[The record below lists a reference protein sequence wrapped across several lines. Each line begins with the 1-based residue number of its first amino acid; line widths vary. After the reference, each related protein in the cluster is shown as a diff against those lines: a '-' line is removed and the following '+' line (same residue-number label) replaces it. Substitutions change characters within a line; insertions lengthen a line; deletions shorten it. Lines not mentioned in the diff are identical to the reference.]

1 MIIPLL
7 VGIVVGFLMGI
18 PIGPIN
24 VWVMKTKIT
33 HGRGAAS
40 TLGFAGALM
49 DGITVFFILSG
60 LSLFKI
66 PTYFIKSF
74 HWLGVVVLIF
84 LGLKESFKKLESF
97 TSSMSFN
104 KETKAT
110 KNKFLLGV
118 VLYLSNPSVLITLTG
133 LIAFIK
139 SLDFFSMK
147 GPHGV
152 VFSAGTGVGVFL
164 WFLCLIKI
172 VDRLESKLGQK
183 KLFQLNR
190 LCGFVILALG
200 VYLIYLLSFGKSF

>member
-1 MIIPLL
+1 MIIPLFI
-7 VGIVVGFLMGI
+7 GIIVGFLMGI

-40 TLGFAGALM
+40 SLGLAGALM

-60 LSLFKI
+60 LSLFKV
-66 PTYFIKSF
+66 PEHFIRPF
-74 HWLGVVVLIF
+74 HWACVFVLIF
-84 LGLKESFKKLESF
+84 LGLKEVFKKLESF
-97 TSSMSFN
+97 SLSISSN
-104 KETKAT
+104 KEARTT

-118 VLYLSNPSVLITLTG
+118 ILYLSNPSVLITLTG

-147 GPHGV
+147 GASGV
-152 VFSAGTGVGVFL
+152 VFSVGTGVGVFL

-172 VDRLESKLGQK
+172 VDRIESKLGHQK
-183 KLFQLNR
+183 LHQLNR
-190 LCGFVILALG
+190 LCGFIILLLG
-200 VYLIYLLSFGKSF
+200 FYLIYILSIDKVF

>member
-1 MIIPLL
+1 
-7 VGIVVGFLMGI
+7 MGI

-40 TLGFAGALM
+40 SLGLAGALM

-60 LSLFKI
+60 LSLFKV
-66 PTYFIKSF
+66 PEHFIRPF
-74 HWLGVVVLIF
+74 HWACVFFLIF
-84 LGLKESFKKLESF
+84 LGLKEVFKKLESF
-97 TSSMSFN
+97 SLSISSN
-104 KETKAT
+104 KETRTT

-118 VLYLSNPSVLITLTG
+118 ILYLSNPSVLITLTG

-147 GPHGV
+147 GTSGV
-152 VFSAGTGVGVFL
+152 VFSIGTGLGVFL

-172 VDRLESKLGQK
+172 VDRIESKLGHQK
-183 KLFQLNR
+183 LHQLNR
-190 LCGFVILALG
+190 LCGFIILLLG
-200 VYLIYLLSFGKSF
+200 LYLIYVLSIGKVF

>member
-40 TLGFAGALM
+40 SIGFAGAIM

-60 LSLFKI
+60 LRFFNI
-66 PTYFIKSF
+66 PEYFVKAF
-74 HWLGVVVLIF
+74 HWTGVLILII
-84 LGLKESFKKLESF
+84 LGF
-97 TSSMSFN
+97 
-104 KETKAT
+104 KETFKNLST
-110 KNKFLLGV
+110 FSSSISLNKDSKVIKNKFLLGV
-118 VLYLSNPSVLITLTG
+118 IIYLSNPSVLITLTG
-133 LIAFIK
+133 LVAFIK

-147 GPHGV
+147 GAGGAF
-152 VFSAGTGVGVFL
+152 FSAGTGVGVFL
-164 WFLCLIKI
+164 WFLCLIQI
-172 VDRLESKLGQK
+172 VDRIESKLGHK

-190 LCGFVILALG
+190 LCGVVILSLGFYLMYALSSG
-200 VYLIYLLSFGKSF
+200 RSF